1 MFNRSDLKAL
11 IATAVIILLG
21 YAAIHLLVYL
31 DEYFKL
37 TNY

>member
-1 MFNRSDLKAL
+1 MFERDDLKAL
-11 IATAVIILLG
+11 IATALIILLG
-21 YAAIHLLVYL
+21 YASIHLLVYL

>member
-11 IATAVIILLG
+11 IVTVLIILLG
-21 YAAIHLLVYL
+21 YGLIHLFIFL

-37 TNY
+37 TIY

>member
-1 MFNRSDLKAL
+1 MFDRSDLKAL
-11 IATAVIILLG
+11 IITALIILLG
-21 YAAIHLLVYL
+21 YASIHLLVYL

>member
-11 IATAVIILLG
+11 IATAIIILLG
-21 YAAIHLLVYL
+21 YASMHLLVYL

-37 TNY
+37 TIY

>member
-11 IATAVIILLG
+11 IITALIILLG
-21 YAAIHLLVYL
+21 YASIHLLVFL

>member
-1 MFNRSDLKAL
+1 MFNRSDLHALLITAL
-11 IATAVIILLG
+11 IIILG
-21 YAAIHLLVYL
+21 YASMHLLVYL

>member
-21 YAAIHLLVYL
+21 YAAIHLLVFL

-37 TNY
+37 TIY

>member
-11 IATAVIILLG
+11 IVTTLIILLG
-21 YAAIHLLVYL
+21 YATMYLLVYL

-37 TNY
+37 TTY

>member
-11 IATAVIILLG
+11 IATVIIIGLG
-21 YAAIHLLVYL
+21 YAAMHLFIFL

>member
-1 MFNRSDLKAL
+1 MFDRSDLKAL
-11 IATAVIILLG
+11 IITALIILLG
-21 YAAIHLLVYL
+21 YASMHLLIFL

>member
-1 MFNRSDLKAL
+1 MFNRSDLNAL
-11 IATAVIILLG
+11 LITAIIIILG
-21 YAAIHLLVYL
+21 YASMYLLVYL